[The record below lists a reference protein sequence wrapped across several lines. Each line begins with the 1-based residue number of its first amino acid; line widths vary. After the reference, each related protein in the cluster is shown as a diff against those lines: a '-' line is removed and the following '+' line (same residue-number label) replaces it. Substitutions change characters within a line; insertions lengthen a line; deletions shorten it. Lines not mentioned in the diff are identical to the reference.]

1 MQKQKKCLCTGL
13 AMRIRHRVCFTI
25 SYVKS
30 SLSGSGEMVNTIQ
43 GKIFLIDHTNLRETS
58 PVSIC
63 AKKKKLQCL
72 FYDLGYIL
80 LPTFCVIDWHD
91 GGLYIQMELSNLQKV
106 KNLSLSMK
114 FKFKVQ
120 PTMSIQGLLQP
131 FFIVYELS
139 VSVHMARTL
148 DNDNS
153 VFAIPCTRGCVTQP
167 LDNITNWK

>member
-1 MQKQKKCLCTGL
+1 MFVHGACNANTSSCLFHYILCQIILRWIWWNGKHHLRYNFSHRLHKSAENLSSFHVYKK
-13 AMRIRHRVCFTI
+13 
-25 SYVKS
+25 
-30 SLSGSGEMVNTIQ
+30 E
-43 GKIFLIDHTNLRETS
+43 
-58 PVSIC
+58 
-63 AKKKKLQCL
+63 KLQCL
-72 FYDLGYIL
+72 FYDLSYIL

-106 KNLSLSMK
+106 KNLSISMK

-167 LDNITNWK
+167 LDIITN